1 MSDERKLTEE
11 EREKIQR
18 LLESGTLENIDLA
31 LSLIEETSNTYDI
44 SKLFTQEIIL
54 ELICLEDPRV
64 MVRAGS
70 IIMKCSKTWKGF
82 ADILVDPLVMTSK
95 VYQSQLLDLNDIT
108 SISPAAATELVADD
122 WNISLNGL
130 TNLSAAVAQCLGK
143 TGGNL
148 HFGGLTTLSDKA
160 AKNLSTCGSLSLPV
174 LTTLSDKSAKNLS
187 TCGYLLLALTTLSDK
202 AAKNLSTCGS
212 LSLPGLTTL
221 SDKAAEHLSKQK
233 GKLNLNA
240 LKSLTSEKGHL
251 ALVKK
256 LCRQEE
262 VLLCGLT
269 SLTDENA
276 VLLAA
281 HDKVVVSAKI
291 ESQIK
296 KAASK
301 QRQTARKIAST
312 GKATLTKKQSTK
324 IRKLL
329 RSKDA
334 NNIVLAGEILE
345 SCDVTPTD
353 VVGVLSSTVI
363 SLLINT
369 WDVAVWN
376 SLAPICIPHE
386 IPRQEFTEMARKR
399 FKTISEDSQQAF
411 VVSLWM
417 NATEPLVAIIDDCRF
432 LENLRGYWG
441 YSHFPTKLSDA
452 GVNILSKYEGSL
464 PLGNL
469 VELSDS
475 ALEILSNRELAPS
488 GNGFDLDGL
497 TSLSDPAAQTLGVHV
512 GDISLNGLTS
522 LSDAAAK
529 SLGQHSYGLSLDGL
543 TSLSDAAAGSLAD
556 HAEYINFSYDLSNL
570 PKLVLVL
577 SDDKAY
583 SSFPGHVALLK
594 KIVAGLYD
602 RCVFNFLSELAD
614 SAAKILETVEM
625 GLDLSGLTQLTDA
638 AAGSLSKHKG
648 QLNLS
653 GLAKVSDSAAKS
665 LSKHQGLPT
674 FCYTGYDD
682 DKLDGLDLSGLTTLP
697 NSTIKILAESK
708 GRLNLSGLKQL
719 SDAAAELLSK
729 HDGVLVMNGL
739 TKLSDAAAL
748 SLSKHELHL
757 ELRGITTISDAA
769 AKSLGENQRRMKG
782 GGAYHKYSSTL
793 HTATGVYI
801 RGGR

>member
-31 LSLIEETSNTYDI
+31 LSLIEETSNTDDI

-82 ADILVDPLVMTSK
+82 ADTLADPLVMTSK
-95 VYQSQLLDLNDIT
+95 VYQSQMLDWNFIT
-108 SISPAAATELVADD
+108 SISPAAATELVADEWD
-122 WNISLNGL
+122 ISLNGL

-148 HFGGLTTLSDKA
+148 NFGGLTTLSDKA
-160 AKNLSTCGSLSLPV
+160 AKNLRTCGSLSLPV
-174 LTTLSDKSAKNLS
+174 LTTLSDK
-187 TCGYLLLALTTLSDK
+187 
-202 AAKNLSTCGS
+202 
-212 LSLPGLTTL
+212 
-221 SDKAAEHLSKQK
+221 AAENLSKQK
-233 GKLNLNA
+233 GTLYLNA

-262 VLLCGLT
+262 VHLNGLT

-281 HDKVVVSAKI
+281 HDKVKVSAKI
-291 ESQIK
+291 KSQIK

-301 QRQTARKIAST
+301 KRQAARKIAST
-312 GKATLTKKQSTK
+312 GKASLTNTQATK

-334 NNIVLAGEILE
+334 DNIVLAGQILD
-345 SCDVTPTD
+345 SCDVTPPD

-376 SLAPICIPHE
+376 SLAPIFIPHE
-386 IPRQEFTEMARKR
+386 IPRQEFTEMASKR
-399 FKTISEDSQQAF
+399 FQKISEDNQKEF
-411 VVSLWM
+411 VLSLCICAKESLVS
-417 NATEPLVAIIDDCRF
+417 IIDECQIM
-432 LENLRGYWG
+432 ENMPEYW
-441 YSHFPTKLSDA
+441 YSAGPTKLSDA
-452 GVNILSKYEGSL
+452 GAKILRKYEGTL

-469 VELSDS
+469 VELSGS
-475 ALEILSNRELAPS
+475 ALEILSNRELAATNTGSPS
-488 GNGFDLDGL
+488 GDRFN
-497 TSLSDPAAQTLGVHV
+497 
-512 GDISLNGLTS
+512 LNGLTS
-522 LSDAAAK
+522 LSDAAAESLGEHAGDISLDGLTGLSDAAAK
-529 SLGQHSYGLSLDGL
+529 SLDQHSYGLSLYGL

-556 HAEYINFSYDLSNL
+556 HEEDINLSYDLSNL
-570 PKLVLVL
+570 PNLVLVL
-577 SDDKAY
+577 SDDKAH
-583 SSFPGHVALLK
+583 SSLPGHVALLK
-594 KIVAGLYD
+594 KIVAGWRYD
-602 RCVFNFLSELAD
+602 GLGFAFVAELAD
-614 SAAKILETVEM
+614 SAAKILAAFES
-625 GLDLSGLTQLTDA
+625 GLDLSGLTELSDTSVE
-638 AAGSLSKHKG
+638 SLSQHKG
-648 QLNLS
+648 QLDLS
-653 GLAKVSDSAAKS
+653 GLTKLSDVAAES
-665 LSKHQGLPT
+665 LGKHVGLPR
-674 FCYTGYDD
+674 FRYNSYDHY
-682 DKLDGLDLSGLTTLP
+682 KLDGLDLSGLTKLSDSKTESLAK
-697 NSTIKILAESK
+697 ST
-708 GRLNLSGLKQL
+708 GRLNISGLKTI
-719 SDAAAELLSK
+719 SDGAAELLSK
-729 HDGVLVMNGL
+729 HDGVLVMDGL

-793 HTATGVYI
+793 HNATGVYI
-801 RGGR
+801 R